1 MLLTTNELREIEAT
15 LAERL
20 KVDYSKYSD
29 DFFRRRLAYVFE
41 KMHFHRVQDLYAAL
55 GSLVSSDEISYYLAV
70 PQTELFRAPSFW
82 RRLIKSLADGCGKK
96 AWLPCLTSYH
106 ELFSLA
112 VALDLAGCDDVDV
125 VANVLSD
132 RTIAECRSLRVSKHD
147 DDHNRSNFERLES
160 AAAYDDYVVKSADG
174 LSLRDG
180 MLGRVTFRNGWF
192 LNTPD
197 EKYDVVICRDVTLAY
212 SEKLTRQAV
221 AKLVDSL
228 AGPEAVLGIGV
239 MERPLGSEER
249 LDCSLSADGFYK
261 LIK

>member
-1 MLLTTNELREIEAT
+1 M
-15 LAERL
+15 
-20 KVDYSKYSD
+20 
-29 DFFRRRLAYVFE
+29 
-41 KMHFHRVQDLYAAL
+41 
-55 GSLVSSDEISYYLAV
+55 
-70 PQTELFRAPSFW
+70 
-82 RRLIKSLADGCGKK
+82 
-96 AWLPCLTSYH
+96 
-106 ELFSLA
+106 
-112 VALDLAGCDDVDV
+112 
-125 VANVLSD
+125 
-132 RTIAECRSLRVSKHD
+132 
-147 DDHNRSNFERLES
+147 
-160 AAAYDDYVVKSADG
+160 VKSADG

-197 EKYDVVICRDVTLAY
+197 EKFDVVICRDVTLAY

>member
-1 MLLTTNELREIEAT
+1 MFLTTNELKDIGM
-15 LAERL
+15 LLSERL
-20 KVDYSKYSD
+20 KVDYLNFND
-29 DFFRRRLAYVFE
+29 GFFRRRLDYMFE
-41 KMHFHRVQDLYAAL
+41 KMNFHRVQDLQNAL
-55 GSLVSSDEISYYLAV
+55 CSLVSFDEITYRMSV
-70 PQTELFRAPSFW
+70 PQTEMFRFPSFW
-82 RRLIKSLADGCGKK
+82 RQLKK
-96 AWLPCLTSYH
+96 NIANKNGLRIWIPCLTSYH
-106 ELFSLA
+106 ELYSLA